1 VLAFQQQRFGSY
13 VLTAHLGRGGMADV
27 FRAQRTGVAGF
38 ERTVVVKRI
47 LPTFNNDPQFVQ
59 MFINEA
65 KIAARLAHP
74 NIAQVYEL
82 GEIDGEYFM
91 VLEYVK
97 GMDLLHVLRAL
108 AKRGVDSRALPP
120 PVAAYIARE
129 TARALSH
136 AHEHTLQDGSP
147 HPIVHRDV
155 SPQNIMLSYD
165 GQVKL
170 VDFGIAKAM
179 FSVREETRTGA
190 LKGKVAY
197 MAPEQVSGESPGPE
211 ADLFA
216 LGVVLYEMLIGRRL
230 FKGQNDFETINRVK
244 TMPIPPPSRVA
255 GWVPHELDD
264 VVMRALERERTQRY
278 RRAALMVRDLDAY
291 LQSARFSTEQMAEWM
306 AETFPPETRV
316 EVPDGQGV
324 SPEAGGSRSRSSF
337 GTPSGSLSGRSRG
350 GAGSLSLVPAD
361 ADADGG
367 TVPGT
372 ARARGSA
379 SGVGAA
385 AQPTSAKL
393 VVLIAVGLLLAVAA
407 GVGGALLVTSA
418 RAKRET
424 AEAKASPPERS
435 ATDTTPTTSPTTSPT
450 TAPTASPTP
459 PVATPPSRPVAPT
472 TTDAESRAVVAPPP
486 HPVAK
491 TTAPIAPSTAAGARK
506 PAAKVAPGAAKGKS
520 GKARIEAFDDDEA
533 PPPKIQTFDD

>member
-1 VLAFQQQRFGSY
+1 
-13 VLTAHLGRGGMADV
+13 
-27 FRAQRTGVAGF
+27 
-38 ERTVVVKRI
+38 
-47 LPTFNNDPQFVQ
+47 
-59 MFINEA
+59 
-65 KIAARLAHP
+65 
-74 NIAQVYEL
+74 
-82 GEIDGEYFM
+82 
-91 VLEYVK
+91 
-97 GMDLLHVLRAL
+97 LRAL
-108 AKRGVDSRALPP
+108 AKRGVEHRALPP

-136 AHEHTLQDGSP
+136 AHEHTLPDGSK

-211 ADLFA
+211 ADVFA

-244 TMPIPPPSRVA
+244 SMPIPPPSRVA
-255 GWVPHELDD
+255 NGVPHELDD

-278 RRAALMVRDLDAY
+278 RRAALMVRDLDAF
-291 LQSARFSTEQMAEWM
+291 LQTSRFSTEQMAEWM
-306 AETFPPETRV
+306 AATFPPESRV

-324 SPEAGGSRSRSSF
+324 SPEAAGSRSRSSF
-337 GTPSGSLSGRSRG
+337 GTPSGRGSRS

-361 ADADGG
+361 ADVNG

-379 SGVGAA
+379 SGVVM
-385 AQPTSAKL
+385 PTTSPKML
-393 VVLIAVGLLLAVAA
+393 LMIAVGLVLAVAA

-418 RAKRET
+418 RGNRDAAET
-424 AEAKASPPERS
+424 AKTAASTTAAPPAPPPAVVTPPPAPPPAPAPT
-435 ATDTTPTTSPTTSPT
+435 ATAAAPETTTTT
-450 TAPTASPTP
+450 TAPAPAAEAPEP
-459 PVATPPSRPVAPT
+459 PAPT
-472 TTDAESRAVVAPPP
+472 SVR
-486 HPVAK
+486 
-491 TTAPIAPSTAAGARK
+491 TATARK
-506 PAAKVAPGAAKGKS
+506 PTAAPKSSS
-520 GKARIEAFDDDEA
+520 GKPAKQGKTRIEAFEDEEA
-533 PPPKIQTFDD
+533 PAPKIQTFDD

>member
-1 VLAFQQQRFGSY
+1 MLAFQQQRFGSY

-136 AHEHTLQDGSP
+136 AHEHALQDGSL

-211 ADLFA
+211 ADVFA

-255 GWVPHELDD
+255 NWVPHELDD
-264 VVMRALERERTQRY
+264 VVMRSLERERTQRY

-306 AETFPPETRV
+306 AETFPPESRV

-324 SPEAGGSRSRSSF
+324 SPEGGGSRSRSTF
-337 GTPSGSLSGRSRG
+337 GTPSGSMSGRSKS
-350 GAGSLSLVPAD
+350 GAGSLSLVPPVD
-361 ADADGG
+361 G

-372 ARARGSA
+372 SRARGSA
-379 SGVGAA
+379 PGIGGAVRG
-385 AQPTSAKL
+385 KL
-393 VVLIAVGLLLAVAA
+393 VAMIAVGLLLAVAA
-407 GVGGALLVTSA
+407 GVGGALLVTNA
-418 RAKRET
+418 RAKRAAET
-424 AEAKASPPERS
+424 KTNETVATAPPP
-435 ATDTTPTTSPTTSPT
+435 ATTTPTTPT
-450 TAPTASPTP
+450 TAPTTPTTTAP
-459 PVATPPSRPVAPT
+459 TAPT
-472 TTDAESRAVVAPPP
+472 TAPPTTNAQAEP
-486 HPVAK
+486 AEPTTIAPATTAKTTTAK
-491 TTAPIAPSTAAGARK
+491 TTAPTTTALPKGKSTASTPKAA
-506 PAAKVAPGAAKGKS
+506 PAGKS
-520 GKARIEAFDDDEA
+520 GKSGKTKIEAFDDEESPA
-533 PPPKIQTFDD
+533 PKIQTFDD